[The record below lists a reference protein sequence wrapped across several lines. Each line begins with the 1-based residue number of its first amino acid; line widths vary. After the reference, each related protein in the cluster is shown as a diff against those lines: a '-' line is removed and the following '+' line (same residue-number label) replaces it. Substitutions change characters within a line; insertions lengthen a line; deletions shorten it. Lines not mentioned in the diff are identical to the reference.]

1 MSNLEDYQKE
11 LAHVKEILR
20 ANPRGM
26 TVTDISRE
34 ININRNSVAKY
45 MDVLLISGQVDMKR
59 MGPAKAYFL
68 SDRVPI
74 STMLNFSSDCIM
86 VFNSHLEMVQ
96 VNDIFLDLMHAERDD
111 VIGRKLSDVHS
122 YIFNDPDIAIGIQ
135 SGLAGTDASIEK
147 MLKVQGVD
155 LYFYIK
161 FIPATFQ
168 DGSPS
173 VTLIMENITERK
185 KAEETLRETEE
196 RLENFMESATDGFL
210 ILDSDLIYLD
220 INRTALDQIGLERE
234 DIIGKNI
241 LVISP
246 DVKESGRYDQYMR
259 VLETGESFSIDDF
272 VLHPVF
278 GDRHFTLKV
287 FKMSQGIGIITTDIT
302 ERKTMEMAL
311 RESKERFNTICS
323 NMTDIVC
330 TMDLEMNFTMIGASI
345 ESVLSYTVE
354 EAMNMKL
361 EELLTHSSYEL
372 AMHALKEELEK
383 EETGQEAPSRTRT
396 LVLELIHKNGSPVMT
411 EVKITFLRDLD
422 GKPIEILGV
431 ARDITEHL
439 RYGDK
444 LEALHS
450 HAINLALASNI
461 EEIAKTTLDAIEMI
475 FRIEDLEFIVAKD
488 ETLQLV
494 DRKGPGTPVRTV
506 IPFDG
511 AGIITKA
518 ARTKSSVLVLD
529 VRRDPDYFKART
541 RTLSEIAVP
550 VKIEGDLLAIL
561 NLESTQ
567 EGAFTLEDQKLLEI
581 FAGHVA
587 SAMRRIG
594 SS

>member
-1 MSNLEDYQKE
+1 MRRLEDYQKE
-11 LAHVKEILR
+11 LTRVKEILR
-20 ANPRGM
+20 ANHRGM

-45 MDVLLISGQVDMKR
+45 LDVLLISGQVDMKR

-68 SDRVPI
+68 SHRVPI
-74 STMLNFSSDCIM
+74 SAMLNFSSDYIIA
-86 VFNSHLEMVQ
+86 FNSHLEMVQ
-96 VNDIFLDLMHAERDD
+96 VNDIFLDLINVERDN
-111 VIGRKLSDVHS
+111 VVGRKWSEAPPD
-122 YIFNDPDIAIGIQ
+122 IFNDPDITT
-135 SGLAGTDASIEK
+135 GLQKGLEGKDSTIDKMLQVRGTD
-147 MLKVQGVD
+147 LH
-155 LYFYIK
+155 FHIK
-161 FIPATFQ
+161 FVPATFQ
-168 DGSPS
+168 DGSLG

-185 KAEETLRETEE
+185 MMEIAVRESEE
-196 RLENFMESATDGFL
+196 RL
-210 ILDSDLIYLD
+210 
-220 INRTALDQIGLERE
+220 
-234 DIIGKNI
+234 
-241 LVISP
+241 
-246 DVKESGRYDQYMR
+246 
-259 VLETGESFSIDDF
+259 
-272 VLHPVF
+272 H
-278 GDRHFTLKV
+278 
-287 FKMSQGIGIITTDIT
+287 
-302 ERKTMEMAL
+302 
-311 RESKERFNTICS
+311 TICS

-330 TMDLEMNFTMIGASI
+330 TMDLELNFTMISASI
-345 ESVLSYTVE
+345 ESILSYTVE

-361 EELLTHSSYEL
+361 DDFFTHSSYEL
-372 AMHALKEELEK
+372 AMHALREELEK
-383 EETGQEAPSRTRT
+383 EETGQEDPSRTRT
-396 LVLELIHKNGSPVMT
+396 LELELIHKNGSPVMT
-411 EVKITFLRDLD
+411 EVKITFLRDLN
-422 GKPIEILGV
+422 GKPIEILCV
-431 ARDITEHL
+431 ARDLTEHL

-475 FRIEDLEFIVAKD
+475 FRIEDLEFIIAKD

-506 IPFDG
+506 IHFDG

-518 ARTKSSVLVLD
+518 ARTKSSVLVPD

-561 NLESTQ
+561 NLESPQ

>member
-1 MSNLEDYQKE
+1 MSNLEDYQKA

-45 MDVLLISGQVDMKR
+45 LDVLLISGQVDMKR

-74 STMLNFSSDCIM
+74 SAMLNFSSDCIM
-86 VFNSHLEMVQ
+86 VLNSHLEMVQ
-96 VNDIFLDLMHAERDD
+96 VNDIFLDLINVERDD
-111 VIGRKLSDVHS
+111 VVGRKLSDAPS
-122 YIFNDPDIAIGIQ
+122 CIFDNLDIQRGIQ
-135 SGLAGTDASIEK
+135 DGLEGNDSSIEQAFQIGDA
-147 MLKVQGVD
+147 V
-155 LYFYIK
+155 FHFNIK
-161 FIPATFQ
+161 FIPTTFQ
-168 DGSPS
+168 DGSLG

-185 KAEETLRETEE
+185 MMEIAVRESEE
-196 RLENFMESATDGFL
+196 RF
-210 ILDSDLIYLD
+210 
-220 INRTALDQIGLERE
+220 
-234 DIIGKNI
+234 
-241 LVISP
+241 
-246 DVKESGRYDQYMR
+246 
-259 VLETGESFSIDDF
+259 
-272 VLHPVF
+272 H
-278 GDRHFTLKV
+278 
-287 FKMSQGIGIITTDIT
+287 
-302 ERKTMEMAL
+302 
-311 RESKERFNTICS
+311 TICS

-330 TMDLEMNFTMIGASI
+330 TMDLELNFTMISASI
-345 ESVLSYTVE
+345 ESILSYTVE
-354 EAMNMKL
+354 ESMNMKL
-361 EELLTHSSYEL
+361 EDFFTHSSYEL
-372 AMHALKEELEK
+372 AMHALREELEK
-383 EETGQEAPSRTRT
+383 EETGQEDPSRTRT
-396 LVLELIHKNGSPVMT
+396 LELELIHKNGSPVMT

-422 GKPIEILGV
+422 GKPIEVLGV

-461 EEIAKTTLDAIEMI
+461 EEIAKTTLNAIEMI
-475 FRIEDLEFIVAKD
+475 FRIEDLEFIIAKD

-494 DRKGPGTPVRTV
+494 DRKGPGTPIRTV

-518 ARTKSSVLVLD
+518 ARTKSSVLVPD

-550 VKIEGDLLAIL
+550 VKIDGDLLAIL
-561 NLESTQ
+561 NLESPH